1 MRREGQGEQEKSWGL
16 GLEPGQENKEVFKRT
31 GVAKIAGLYPEEQLG
46 EGQPRPW
53 TGELRVRGRYASQR
67 DTVTDRD

>member
-31 GVAKIAGLYPEEQLG
+31 GVAKIAGLYPEEQIG
-46 EGQPRPW
+46 EGR
-53 TGELRVRGRYASQR
+53 EGREEKEGKQAKSKASFFH
-67 DTVTDRD
+67 VHI